1 MNLDISVGSKDWKS
15 VYDGTNRTIIFSNT
29 KIKENDKIYL
39 HDNNKNVALYCVV
52 KNVARYK
59 SFKDMLD
66 NEKTY
71 ILLEDKYEDSVV
83 AVKVI

>member
-1 MNLDISVGSKDWKS
+1 MNLDISVRSKDWKS

-52 KNVARYK
+52 KNVTRYE
-59 SFKDMLD
+59 SFEDMLN

-71 ILLEDKYEDSVV
+71 ILLEGEYKDSVI